1 MFVTQC
7 AFQGIQ
13 VKDSHIDERFS
24 AVFTHISRKGIV
36 VRMEQQDVFVA
47 DFPFYAGA
55 AKILSK
61 FSFKEFPAEGKAW
74 GLAVTKDESY
84 TKVMSY
90 IPCIR
95 SIAFSFPSYP
105 VVEL

>member
-55 AKILSK
+55 AKNPFQVFLQRISCRG
-61 FSFKEFPAEGKAW
+61 EGL
-74 GLAVTKDESY
+74 GLGSHQG
-84 TKVMSY
+84 
-90 IPCIR
+90 
-95 SIAFSFPSYP
+95 
-105 VVEL
+105 